1 MKIKEKLL
9 FVFLPYLLVSVG
21 FLAIWT
27 FLYRW
32 LVIEWN
38 VILVKE
44 SVLQTVFPTLFIFFI
59 VHFILRPFLKVY
71 YTQTDEI
78 LYSIAFLTMLISCF
92 LVTVNLEKSKGI
104 IELQTIK
111 EVKQFPN
118 EKYFKIMNY
127 DLDRTVKIPE
137 IRSYIG
143 SDNELT
149 TNLYCVSPFKDDNNI
164 WFGIRYFQSPKRKKS
179 EEKNQQLIREFLIQ
193 KEQDYEREI
202 NQTPTYFEQI
212 RYSDNYDGFKAAIN
226 KATKV
231 SKPIVL
237 EANFE
242 PFEDRFNG
250 KKYWAFYMFGIGSL
264 IFFLFA
270 MFKKTHRFNYLRWLK
285 RQKRKRPIFEKST
298 DYFNPYW
305 AFRFAI
311 IIGGIAIVFFFIHI
325 TFFGLSLMNP
335 TSEDLIAVGSL
346 QYSDLKNGQYWR
358 FLTQIFTFSGA
369 AHLIIELALIML
381 SSLSMM
387 ETKTKIL
394 HIIAIFFIGSII
406 GAGTTIFLYENT
418 LISGLFFGNMAVLG
432 FVIIENYQLGDRGF
446 FGLIPMFFF
455 IGVYCFGVP
464 TIIIG
469 GIVSFITGILLFFAL
484 DR

>member
-27 FLYRW
+27 FLYKW

-44 SVLQTVFPTLFIFFI
+44 SVLLIVFPALFIFFA

-92 LVTVNLEKSKGI
+92 LVTVNLEKSKEI

-137 IRSYIG
+137 IRSYIS
-143 SDNELT
+143 SDHELI
-149 TNLYCVSPFKDDNNI
+149 TNLYCVSPFEDVNEI
-164 WFGIRYFQSPKRKKS
+164 WFGVHYFQSPKRKKS

-193 KEQDYEREI
+193 KEKDYELKI
-202 NQTPTYFEQI
+202 TQTPTYFEQI
-212 RYSDNYDGFKAAIN
+212 RYSDKYDGFKTAIN
-226 KATKV
+226 KVEKV

-250 KKYWAFYMFGIGSL
+250 SKYWEFYIFGIGSL

-270 MFKKTHRFNYLRWLK
+270 MFKKAHRFNYLRWLK
-285 RQKRKRPIFEKST
+285 RQKQKASIFEKST
-298 DYFNPYW
+298 GYFNPYW
-305 AFRFAI
+305 TFRFGI
-311 IIGGIAIVFFFIHI
+311 VVGGIAVVFFFIHI

-346 QYSDLKNGQYWR
+346 QYSDLKKGQYWR
-358 FLTQIFTFSGA
+358 FLTQIFTFSGVG
-369 AHLIIELALIML
+369 HLIIDLMLIMF
-381 SSLSMM
+381 SSLFMM

-394 HIIAIFFIGSII
+394 RLIAIFFIGSII
-406 GAGTTIFLYENT
+406 GAWTTILLYENT

-432 FVIIENYQLGDRGF
+432 FLMIENYQLRSLVF
-446 FGLIPMFFF
+446 MSFF
-455 IGVYCFGVP
+455 IGMYCFAVP

-469 GIVSFITGILLFFAL
+469 GIVSFITGILLFFAF